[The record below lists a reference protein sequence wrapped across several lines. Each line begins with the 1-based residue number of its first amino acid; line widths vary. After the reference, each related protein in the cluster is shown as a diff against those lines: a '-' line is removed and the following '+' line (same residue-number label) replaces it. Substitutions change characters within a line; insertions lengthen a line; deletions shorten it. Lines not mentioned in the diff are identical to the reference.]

1 MGRINA
7 ADYVDGS
14 SARAIKYDIYSENSY
29 LKQKQKSRSYVKTK
43 LRLVAAVVLMFAI
56 GCTVMYRYALVMDIN
71 SRIRTLESKYEKL
84 EDENSQLKIDIEEQ
98 TDLNEV
104 KRIAL
109 EELGMRTPTSNQI
122 VYVKVEGQ
130 DRTLVSSE
138 YNNQNYDSPGNS
150 MFAALLDNVKR
161 LVKLLY

>member
-1 MGRINA
+1 MGRVNA

-14 SARAIKYDIYSENSY
+14 SARAIKYDIYSENNY
-29 LKQKQKSRSYVKTK
+29 LKQKKKSRSYVKTK
-43 LRLVAAVVLMFAI
+43 LRLVAAVILMFAI

-71 SRIRTLESKYEKL
+71 STIRVLENKYEQL

-98 TDLNEV
+98 TDLNEI
-104 KRIAL
+104 KRIAQ
-109 EELGMRTPTSNQI
+109 EELGMRSPTSNQI
-122 VYVKVEGQ
+122 IYVKVEGK
-130 DRTLVSSE
+130 DRTLLSGAYSD
-138 YNNQNYDSPGNS
+138 QKYDSPGNS